1 MKSSYF
7 LSCCCFSLS
16 LTRQHSSWVR
26 NEKRSEI
33 DNSQKRPD
41 RDDDDQKKR
50 PKNGRSNGSSIESIS
65 HFFLSFS
72 SSRERVCFTV
82 RLVLIYFSSSLPR
95 VLKYNRQFQCH
106 WPSWRRVD
114 ATQKIRIIR
123 PTTTVTMMMTVISR
137 ETRAGVTK
145 WSATTK
151 IEFYYIVCFSIRLK
165 RSKYLWNKRVSAKF
179 TRSNRPRARYGSLL
193 LWCCIV
199 CSFSF
204 HDG

>member
-1 MKSSYF
+1 MTK
-7 LSCCCFSLS
+7 
-16 LTRQHSSWVR
+16 R
-26 NEKRSEI
+26 NGPKTDAPTVPQLNRSHI
-33 DNSQKRPD
+33 
-41 RDDDDQKKR
+41 
-50 PKNGRSNGSSIESIS
+50 
-65 HFFLSFS
+65 FFLSFS
-72 SSRERVCFTV
+72 SSREHVCFTV

-114 ATQKIRIIR
+114 PTQKIRIIR

-165 RSKYLWNKRVSAKF
+165 RSKYLWNKGVSAKF
-179 TRSNRPRARYGSLL
+179 TRSNRPRARVTALYFYD
-193 LWCCIV
+193 V
-199 CSFSF
+199 ASFVRF
-204 HDG
+204 PFTTVNENRGFL